1 MAEQMNTSRN
11 AGDASAIEGATQG
24 ARRATG
30 EAPSIAPPSSSPAP
44 NPEVPAVAQRR
55 RFCGAHKQRILAQAD
70 LCTEPGQIGAL
81 LRREGIYSSLLST
94 WRAQR
99 RRGEFGA
106 LEPKQRGPKVDAN
119 RAEAKQIAQLMREN
133 DRLRRSLAQAH
144 TIIDVQKKLCT
155 LLGLPTAEVPSEPC
169 E

>member
-1 MAEQMNTSRN
+1 MAEQMNASRN
-11 AGDASAIEGATQG
+11 ARDASAIEGATQG

-30 EAPSIAPPSSSPAP
+30 EAPSIASPSSSHAP
-44 NPEVPAVAQRR
+44 NPEVTAVAQRR
-55 RFCGAHKQRILAQAD
+55 HFSGAHKQRILTQAD
-70 LCTEPGQIGAL
+70 ACTEPGQIGAL

-119 RAEAKQIAQLMREN
+119 RAEVKQIAQLMREN
-133 DRLRRSLAQAH
+133 ERLRRSLAQAH

-155 LLGLPTAEVPSEPC
+155 LLGLPTAEVPSEPS

>member
-1 MAEQMNTSRN
+1 MTEQMNTSRN
-11 AGDASAIEGATQG
+11 ARDASAIEGAPQG

-30 EAPSIAPPSSSPAP
+30 EAPSIAPPSSSQAP

-55 RFCGAHKQRILAQAD
+55 RFSGAHKQRILAQAD

-99 RRGEFGA
+99 QRGEFGA